1 MFGGQ
6 VSPGLRN
13 RARDMLEIPRFV
25 LGAKREGEKC
35 SRSGSKQGSAFFFER
50 FLKNTETKP
59 QGSVLRTQVCVLCD
73 ASGDAVRATA
83 AWTKSDGLTQRG
95 FCQAGLVSEL
105 VAQDVRIFKLGRA
118 LQLFFSLSSSSRLR
132 VNAPRDSGYDCLST
146 VESPQDLQ
154 LPHPGLRGVHFCGA
168 APQAQGGSK
177 ASTFGDFR

>member
-1 MFGGQ
+1 
-6 VSPGLRN
+6 
-13 RARDMLEIPRFV
+13 MLEIPRFV

-118 LQLFFSLSSSSRLR
+118 LQLFFSLSSPSRLR
-132 VNAPRDSGYDCLST
+132 VNAPRDSGYDS
-146 VESPQDLQ
+146 VY
-154 LPHPGLRGVHFCGA
+154 LR
-168 APQAQGGSK
+168 SK
-177 ASTFGDFR
+177 ARRIFSCLILGFGVSTFVVQRRKRKAGARHRPLETLDES